1 MNKQLWLKGGWVQ
14 VNIYAPTYAIP
25 HKCTGYIY
33 CLPGRRLLDQ
43 LNEVFPGIVS
53 EAKEF
58 LPIKEGKM
66 YSLREEGETV
76 EFACLNKVNILFVR
90 EFEEG
95 QTRGVGSK
103 LGDKIY
109 PYLHKS
115 TIAVK
120 LYLPFYTLTGNMH
133 CSEGQRVSDV
143 LNLTLR
149 FFPITN
155 VKVYP
160 TVGSSLE
167 VGFLAVNKSQVILL
181 EEKIAP
187 NPLEE
192 ESSR

>member
-43 LNEVFPGIVS
+43 LNEVFPGTVS

-58 LPIKEGKM
+58 LSIREGKM
-66 YSLREEGETV
+66 YSLREEGDSV

-90 EFEEG
+90 EFEED
-95 QTRGVGSK
+95 QTRGAGSK
-103 LGDKIY
+103 LGDKRY
-109 PYLHKS
+109 PYLNKS
-115 TIAVK
+115 PIEVK
-120 LYLPFYTLTGNMH
+120 LYLPFYVMTGNIH

-143 LNLTLR
+143 LNLPSK

-155 VKVYP
+155 VMIHP
-160 TVGSSLE
+160 AVGDSLR

-181 EEKIAP
+181 EERVVP
-187 NPLEE
+187 NRIE
-192 ESSR
+192 